1 MLDSAETPAPAPV
14 GSEPVSPEGASRD
27 EHQKKALRRK
37 TVKFVVVFMVSVF
50 VLLFGYE
57 LARWSKPNDWYLL
70 QVARST
76 TFLLK
81 RVGYSCEL
89 GNAARFRGREAM
101 VRASFEAWRRGEEAP
116 EPQSIGSLKPG
127 TSPVPSGNGIH
138 AEPPLTAWEA
148 WEYQA
153 ETYRRSMAQAKQ
165 ELETIQSDTALAEPE
180 RTQRI
185 QAAEMKLTQMK
196 QRDIGPL
203 VAFVFKA
210 SPQRRLADAKARLA
224 EVENDGS
231 LPPDMRQTRIGAASA
246 EVAQLEAEAKQADA
260 SAQGDQN
267 VQRDIGFSFVVIPDC
282 GAVQSMAIF
291 MSAIL
296 AFPARWWKRLV
307 GILVGLPILYWVNAF
322 RLAFLAVIGALD
334 HGGKWFKFTHEY
346 IWQGIYIVFVV
357 ALWMAW
363 VEFLVRRRS
372 T

>member
-1 MLDSAETPAPAPV
+1 MSDSAETPAPASAGP
-14 GSEPVSPEGASRD
+14 EPVSPEGASRD
-27 EHQKKALRRK
+27 EHQKKALRRT

-76 TFLLK
+76 SFLLK

-101 VRASFEAWRRGEEAP
+101 VSASLEAWRRGEEAP
-116 EPQSIGSLKPG
+116 EPQSIGSLKPE
-127 TSPVPSGNGIH
+127 TST
-138 AEPPLTAWEA
+138 EPPLTAWEA

-153 ETYRRSMAQAKQ
+153 ETYRRSMAQAKR
-165 ELETIQSDTALAEPE
+165 ELETIQSDTTPAEPE

-185 QAAEMKLTQMK
+185 QAAETKLTQMK

-203 VAFVFKA
+203 VSFVFKA

-224 EVENDGS
+224 DVENDGS
-231 LPPDMRQTRIGAASA
+231 LPQDLRQTRIGAASA

-260 SAQGDQN
+260 SAQRDQN
-267 VQRDIGFSFVVIPDC
+267 AQRDIGFSFVVIPDC

-363 VEFLVRRRS
+363 VEFLVRRRP